1 MAPHHPDTS
10 LQTLDTLIQTAST
23 LLTQLQSVLSE
34 LTRSKPSAH
43 RYASPIDPP
52 LNALSLAHDSATLIR
67 AHGTKIS
74 LLIINEPFTPSALC
88 TVLRELIAGP
98 IPGLASAAEA
108 CTPAQYTSVV
118 SQEVAFKAQRVLSE
132 LHALVQKIPS
142 NGKILPAGKSRDGFT
157 AGGTKGSLPAT
168 GLLWAACDEVIRLS
182 ELGVGGILAKK
193 VAQWR
198 DTLCDIMEEL
208 KEWGEEEPDDEDED
222 EDGDG
227 DEDEHEDEGGHDG
240 VDHITTDL
248 STTSLSPQALLDQ
261 LMNSQQAIPKA
272 DPHRIRPRLE
282 TSLQRLRLVT
292 LLYQALT
299 KHRLKKLPAFP
310 LAVPAAPEAS
320 SDTDTNT
327 NTNTNTD
334 TIPARLDEMAS
345 LLGTLPDRFG
355 DLAGAL
361 YELDPEEV
369 DRVMGRCFD
378 DAVAAGELVLMNW
391 EGGRDVFSEWVARF
405 QGEVRKEVVVDGLA

>member
-1 MAPHHPDTS
+1 MASHHPDTS
-10 LQTLDTLIQTAST
+10 LQTLDTLIQTASK

-34 LTRSKPSAH
+34 LTRSKPSSLQH
-43 RYASPIDPP
+43 SSPIDPP

-108 CTPAQYTSVV
+108 CVPAQYTSVV
-118 SQEVAFKAQRVLSE
+118 SQEVASKAQRVLSE

-142 NGKILPAGKSRDGFT
+142 NGKILPTGKSRDGFT
-157 AGGTKGSLPAT
+157 AGGAKGSLPTT

-198 DTLCDIMEEL
+198 ETLCDIMEEL
-208 KEWGEEEPDDEDED
+208 KEWGEEEPDDEDEY
-222 EDGDG
+222 
-227 DEDEHEDEGGHDG
+227 EDEGGHDG

-261 LMNSQQAIPKA
+261 LMNSQQAISKA

-282 TSLQRLRLVT
+282 ISLQRLRLVT

-299 KHRLKKLPAFP
+299 KHRLKKLPSFP
-310 LAVPAAPEAS
+310 LAVSAAPETS
-320 SDTDTNT
+320 SETDTN
-327 NTNTNTD
+327 
-334 TIPARLDEMAS
+334 TIPARLDEITS

-378 DAVAAGELVLMNW
+378 DAVAAGELILMDW